1 MQIKNFI
8 QSQKIISLKR
18 ETTIIVNGKNQYCK
32 TKTLSYFQI
41 SYTLMLKISIETVL
55 WTSIWR
61 ESEQEQA
68 WYFWKT
74 NKF

>member
-41 SYTLMLKISIETVL
+41 SLHINAQNINWDSTLNFNLKGKWARKGMILLE
-55 WTSIWR
+55 
-61 ESEQEQA
+61 
-68 WYFWKT
+68 
-74 NKF
+74 NK